1 LGNKS
6 SGFTLNNTNG
16 GNNFGFGFAIPT
28 LNTAHNGQDAK
39 EPPKDENLALVTD
52 LEIRLRNLIVQFG
65 RAKAESAKSINKDLI
80 LNEIYRLI
88 CNFENCEID
97 PDILISSKLGKYL
110 KSLHVLLYNYK
121 NKIPEHLSQLLPML
135 TNQINRM
142 KERIIRKFIEVDQ
155 QLICDDEELS
165 KIICPEL
172 TKFDHRE
179 KAKDQKLSY
188 IMDNFSMPV
197 KFEDNGDSLGVIDLI
212 SDDDL
217 SNSNNISTNLFQ
229 TLQAKPDE
237 QTLQE
242 PTLEAPKK
250 QSGEKIISQEHTAES
265 IKNIPSRTN
274 LDLPNPNIIDDSSFT
289 HEHSNGDPAEN
300 SNQVTSQGPQKSPE
314 KNHYGVLK
322 NSNENVLVS
331 FFCR

>member
-1 LGNKS
+1 LNNNAIGGNK
-6 SGFTLNNTNG
+6 
-16 GNNFGFGFAIPT
+16 FGFGFAIPT
-28 LNTAHNGQDAK
+28 LNTSHNVNNVK
-39 EPPKDENLALVTD
+39 EVPKNENLALVID

-80 LNEIYRLI
+80 LNEIYRLVS
-88 CNFENCEID
+88 NFENCEID

-197 KFEDNGDSLGVIDLI
+197 KFEDNGDSLGVID
-212 SDDDL
+212 
-217 SNSNNISTNLFQ
+217 
-229 TLQAKPDE
+229 
-237 QTLQE
+237 
-242 PTLEAPKK
+242 
-250 QSGEKIISQEHTAES
+250 
-265 IKNIPSRTN
+265 
-274 LDLPNPNIIDDSSFT
+274 
-289 HEHSNGDPAEN
+289 
-300 SNQVTSQGPQKSPE
+300 
-314 KNHYGVLK
+314 
-322 NSNENVLVS
+322 
-331 FFCR
+331 